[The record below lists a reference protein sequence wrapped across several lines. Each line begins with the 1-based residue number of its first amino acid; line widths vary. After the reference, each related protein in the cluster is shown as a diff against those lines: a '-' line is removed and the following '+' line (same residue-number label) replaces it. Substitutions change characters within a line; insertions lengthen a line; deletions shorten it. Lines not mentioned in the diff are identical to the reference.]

1 MKLLVCILGVAGL
14 MLAQATPP
22 TVPPQSSKDTMKDQA
37 SPAGDSQLA
46 SKVRKAL
53 MDDSTLSSTAQNVK
67 VSSHAGT
74 ITLKGKVNTPEDR
87 DAVVAKAKEI
97 AGSTNV
103 KDELTV
109 SSKK

>member
-1 MKLLVCILGVAGL
+1 MKILLCILGVSGL
-14 MLAQATPP
+14 LLAQATPP
-22 TVPPQSSKDTMKDQA
+22 TVPPQSSKDTMKDQ
-37 SPAGDSQLA
+37 SPAGDSNLA

-53 MDDSTLSSTAQNVK
+53 TDDPTLAPTAQNVK
-67 VSSHAGT
+67 VSSHAGM
-74 ITLKGKVNTPEDR
+74 ITLRGKVNTPDEK
-87 DAVVAKAKEI
+87 DAVVAKAKEV